1 MHIKATKLKLKKNKI
16 MNDDIKKALA
26 NIIKQ
31 IL

>member
-1 MHIKATKLKLKKNKI
+1 MHIKATKLKLKKKI
-16 MNDDIKKALA
+16 MNDDIKKALG